1 MARFA
6 GEGPRSACIVGIGE
20 TRYAKWGAVTD
31 RSEFALAC
39 DAILAAAADAGIDP
53 QDIDGFASFSDDRNE
68 PSILQTALG
77 TRTLRFASMVWG
89 GGGGGSCGAL
99 AHACA
104 AVESGLARCVVVFRG
119 LCQGQQFRFGQFH
132 PWTPHGALL
141 APFGLFSP
149 PQMAALAARRH
160 MHVYGTTAEQFG
172 RVALACRANAQ
183 RNPNAVMRGRPMTM
197 DDYLASR
204 TIASPLKLLD
214 CCLESDGACALIVTT
229 RERARDLAA
238 RPVAVLAAQGCE
250 QHWGTGIIGA
260 HAMPDEIYATGN
272 GRTMAAELFA
282 RAGLSPADVDV
293 AQLYDAFTITVMLA
307 LEDYGFCGRG
317 ESGAF
322 MDAGHGDWP
331 NGRLPLNTSGGNLSE
346 AYVHGLNL
354 AVEGVRQMRGT
365 SHTQVPDAE
374 VCFVSG
380 AAGVAPTSAAIL
392 ARE

>member
-1 MARFA
+1 MGRFA

-20 TRYAKWGAVTD
+20 TPYAKWGAVTD

-53 QDIDGFASFSDDRNE
+53 QEIDGFASFSDDRNE

-77 TRTLRFASMVWG
+77 TRALRFASMVWG
-89 GGGGGSCGAL
+89 GGGGGACGAL

-104 AVESGLARCVVVFRG
+104 AVESGMARYVVVFRA

-132 PWTPHGALL
+132 PWTPHGSIL

-149 PQMAALAARRH
+149 PQMAALVARRH
-160 MHVYGTTAEQFG
+160 MHLYGTTPEQFG
-172 RVALACRANAQ
+172 RGALACRANAQ

-238 RPVAVLAAQGCE
+238 PPVAVLAAQGCE
-250 QHWGTGIIGA
+250 QRWGTGLIGA
-260 HAMPDEIYATGN
+260 QNMPDEIYATAN

-282 RAGLSPADVDV
+282 RAGLSPTDVDV
-293 AQLYDAFTITVMLA
+293 AQLYDAFTITVMVE
-307 LEDYGFCGRG
+307 LEDYGFCARG

-365 SHTQVPDAE
+365 SHSQVPGAQ

-380 AAGVAPTSAAIL
+380 AGGVCPTSAAIL
-392 ARE
+392 ARL